1 MVKCARGDPVTNPVE
16 PDLPSTIP
24 FALADGPAIGGI
36 LKERPEDFCVDEI
49 PAYAPS
55 GAGEHLYVRFEKT
68 GLDTKEAVRRIARAL
83 GVEPR
88 DAGFAGLKDRHAIT
102 TQWASFHRG
111 DRARLDGA
119 SIDGVRVIAAELHEN
134 KLRTGHLRGNRF
146 RVRLRG
152 ASSAEL
158 PLARERL
165 ERLASHGVP
174 NFFGEQRFGRDR
186 DNAARAR
193 AWIVEGGRPPREPFE
208 RKLLVSAWQADLF
221 NQICSERVRDG
232 SWCSVIDG
240 DLCKKQE
247 TGGMF
252 VSADLEV
259 DRERAERFEI
269 SATGPMFGA
278 SMRWP
283 EREALRREEET
294 LARAGITDR
303 ALLSRFA
310 KAGEGTRRPYR
321 VELGS
326 PEIEA
331 DADGLVLAFDLPSG
345 AYATVALREITRSG

>member
-1 MVKCARGDPVTNPVE
+1 MVKCGRGDPVISPVE
-16 PDLPSTIP
+16 TTLPSLP
-24 FALADGPAIGGI
+24 LSLPDGPAISGL
-36 LKERPEDFCVDEI
+36 LKDRPEDFRVDEI
-49 PAYAPS
+49 PAYSPS
-55 GAGEHLYVRFEKT
+55 GAGEHLFVHFEKT

-83 GVEPR
+83 EVEPR

-119 SIDGVRVIAAELHEN
+119 AIDGVRVISAELHEN

-146 RVRLRG
+146 RLRLRG
-152 ASSAEL
+152 TPEDAL
-158 PLARERL
+158 PIARERL
-165 ERLASHGVP
+165 ERLASHGAP
-174 NFFGEQRFGRDR
+174 NYFGEQRFGRDR
-186 DNAARAR
+186 DNAVRAR

-208 RKLLVSAWQADLF
+208 RKLLVSAWQSDLF
-221 NQICSERVRDG
+221 NQLCAERVRDG

-240 DLCKKQE
+240 DLCKKEE

-252 VSADLEV
+252 VSAEPEV
-259 DRERAERFEI
+259 DRERAARFEI

-294 LARAGITDR
+294 LARAGIADR
-303 ALLSRFA
+303 ALLARFA

-321 VELGS
+321 VKLGS

-331 DADGLVLAFDLPSG
+331 DSEGLVLAFDLPSG
-345 AYATVALREITRSG
+345 AYATVVLREITRND